1 MIGAAIS
8 FVAATTNT
16 GAATLNIGQTTG
28 GLLGPKAIRNQ
39 NNTAIAANSIVA
51 GRHVQLRYDS
61 SLDSGRSEE
70 HTSELQSLM
79 RISYAVFCLKKNI
92 IMKRETDNCR
102 KRHTVS
108 MVEVMPIHTL
118 K

>member
-51 GRHVQLRYDS
+51 GRHVQLRYDA
-61 SLDSGRSEE
+61 SLDSGNGAWVILPWSVADN
-70 HTSELQSLM
+70 
-79 RISYAVFCLKKNI
+79 ISHGLAIF
-92 IMKRETDNCR
+92 TASGTW
-102 KRHTVS
+102 TVPPG
-108 MVEVMPIHTL
+108 VTQAYVTVIGGGGGGGANAN
-118 K
+118 